1 MVPPKSFERTL
12 PITDEMMP
20 FFIRQLKLIE
30 RQRNETL
37 ASGAPYY
44 ENRLL
49 VCRANGEPNNRS
61 VISSTWKRM
70 LHNHGLPHIRFHDLR
85 HSAAT
90 NLHGLTGDFYTVG
103 EILGHTL
110 KGLGMSLGITGSL
123 ESVTAQYIDVRLD
136 RKKLILDAYHGAL
149 GLKKDAPEPSPTSET
164 SKPKPQQKR
173 SENTR

>member
-1 MVPPKSFERTL
+1 MAPPKSFERTL
-12 PITDEMMP
+12 PITDDTMP
-20 FFIRQLKLIE
+20 FFINQLNLIAK
-30 RQRNETL
+30 QRKETIG
-37 ASGAPYY
+37 SGAPYY
-44 ENRLL
+44 DSRLL

-70 LHNHGLPHIRFHDLR
+70 LQNLGLPHLRFHDLR

-110 KGLGMSLGITGSL
+110 KGLGQTLGITGNL

-149 GLKKDAPEPSPTSET
+149 GLGKDAVEDNRTQET
-164 SKPKPQQKR
+164 PKPTAPKKQTQKDR
-173 SENTR
+173 